1 MILLK
6 LPLPQIIAHP
16 STYIKT
22 TEYKKA
28 VKPCW
33 NYRLENQ
40 YYTDWM
46 NVIKPLIIFSIFL
59 SEAGKSIA

>member
-16 STYIKT
+16 STYIKKRLNT
-22 TEYKKA
+22 KKA

-46 NVIKPLIIFSIFL
+46 NVIKPLIIFSIFF
-59 SEAGKSIA
+59 I